1 MRKYSDA
8 EILGLTEE
16 YMLSSEHPDL
26 RGYREQT
33 FSRDFRDKVRYR
45 WTMKYTFKLAGR
57 SPRRILDVGC
67 GCGWYCFTT
76 SLLDSQIEVVGVDIL
91 PSMIEAMAECVAN
104 MRKRGVTFSLTRV
117 CADICNWDAK
127 SASFD
132 TIYSNEA
139 IEHVHDIDKMLVQT
153 HRLLKPN
160 GKLILLNDA
169 NMLNAKVHD
178 QIVSMWEQRENSRD
192 WANYLRSIRPVEHK
206 DARPFAVMRREF
218 ALGANPHLNS
228 EEVEAVVR
236 GTAGL
241 LEPEI
246 QRIATNYT
254 HNVPLP
260 TRPQY
265 DWFRKPETGEY
276 AERLFN
282 PFVLAKKMQEAGFQT
297 RVSHLFRKFPPNLV
311 NSPQFEAI
319 NRFLFNFRPAFVLV
333 GRKI

>member
-1 MRKYSDA
+1 
-8 EILGLTEE
+8 
-16 YMLSSEHPDL
+16 
-26 RGYREQT
+26 
-33 FSRDFRDKVRYR
+33 
-45 WTMKYTFKLAGR
+45 MKYTFKLAGR

-76 SLLDSQIEVVGVDIL
+76 SLLDSQIEVVGLDIL

-218 ALGANPHLNS
+218 ALGAQSAPEFGGGRSGGSRHGRLARAGNTKNRDQLHAQRS
-228 EEVEAVVR
+228 ASHEAANDR
-236 GTAGL
+236 
-241 LEPEI
+241 
-246 QRIATNYT
+246 
-254 HNVPLP
+254 
-260 TRPQY
+260 
-265 DWFRKPETGEY
+265 FRKPETGEY